1 MLERIKDV
9 PASVVGIKATGK
21 VSSKDYQDLVQ
32 PMLDEARRDGRRV
45 RFLYQVGP
53 EFEGFTPGAA
63 WEDAKVGLHFMR
75 LFDGCAV
82 VTDVGWIRD
91 SVRLASFLMPCPVRV
106 FAVQDR
112 DKAVEWLA
120 SLPQGPGVSHRLL
133 PDAGVMVVE
142 IREALRAQDFDA
154 VAATADMW
162 IEAHGDLQGLVIHA
176 RDFPG
181 WQNLAGLVRHLRFV
195 RDHHRKIKRIALVAD
210 TEVASLAP
218 RLAEHFVASEIK
230 AFPYADLDRG
240 IEWAAGAPRRNAPI
254 SSEKT

>member
-1 MLERIKDV
+1 MLERIKDLPV
-9 PASVVGIKATGK
+9 GVDGIKATGK
-21 VSSKDYQDLVQ
+21 VSSRDYQDLVQ
-32 PMLDEARRDGRRV
+32 PVLDDARRDGRRV

-112 DKAVEWLA
+112 GEAVEWLA

-133 PDAGVMVVE
+133 PESGVMVVE

-154 VAATADMW
+154 LAATADMW

-176 RDFPG
+176 REFPG
-181 WQNLAGLVRHLRFV
+181 WQNLAGLVGHVRFV

-210 TEVASLAP
+210 SKLASLAP
-218 RLAEHFVASEIK
+218 RLAEHFVASEIR
-230 AFPYADLDRG
+230 AFDYPDLDRG
-240 IEWAAGAPRRNAPI
+240 IEWAAGAPRGGAPI
-254 SSEKT
+254 STEKT